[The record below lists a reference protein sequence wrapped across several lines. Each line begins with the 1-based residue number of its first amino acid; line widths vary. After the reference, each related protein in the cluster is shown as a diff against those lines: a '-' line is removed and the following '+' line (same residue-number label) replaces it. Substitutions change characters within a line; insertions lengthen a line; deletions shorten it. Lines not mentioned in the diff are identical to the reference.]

1 MSILYA
7 IWCALIKFTN
17 LLIDYVLESITN
29 AIAWLIALLPS
40 FPVIFEPIEWGDFGN
55 AVGYFLP
62 IAEMIMHFSLMLAL
76 IIIWYSVQHIMR
88 LIRLIK

>member
-7 IWCALIKFTN
+7 IFCALIKFVN
-17 LLIDYVLESITN
+17 VLIDYVLDTILAT
-29 AIAWLIALLPS
+29 IGWIIALLPS
-40 FPVIFEPIEWGDFGN
+40 FPVLFKPIEWGDFGN

-62 IAEMIMHFSLMLAL
+62 VSEMVLHFSLMLTL
-76 IIIWYSVQHIMR
+76 IVVWYSVQHIMR